1 MQVRFGH
8 RHISSASCWKSSSLK
23 CRVVLPQD
31 ISSLPCNEEFDLIP
45 EGFLHKSCWLP
56 YFMPPCLE
64 HDTLALMLLLICCLF
79 VLFLSGLSTP
89 PSGNHCPFPIIFPHS
104 TSVLRLPRV
113 RREIA
118 PWVVTYWVFQVSK
131 QDYTYTFARQEQ
143 CSCSSS

>member
-64 HDTLALMLLLICCLF
+64 HDTLALILLLICCLF

-104 TSVLRLPRV
+104 TSVFETPSSEKGNSTVGGYLLGVPSLKTRLHIHICQTRAV
-113 RREIA
+113 
-118 PWVVTYWVFQVSK
+118 
-131 QDYTYTFARQEQ
+131 
-143 CSCSSS
+143 